1 MNQEKD
7 IQVSVKEAYGNAVSL
22 LESGNYELAEKQ
34 LAEILKN
41 YPNDPNALRLSG
53 LSSIDQ
59 GKPEI
64 SLIPL
69 QKAIKVAPD
78 FAQAHEDLGT
88 AWFLLG
94 ELEKSEICLK
104 AALRLDPAKFSA
116 WKNLG
121 DLLSDQGK
129 EEEANKAYEKALSTD
144 SKYSDLTKAMTLVK
158 KGQIGEAEKIY
169 KQILKDDPNNVDALR
184 LLGLVATKGGAL
196 DQGIMILKKCTEI
209 APDYA
214 LAWGN
219 LANMYRQKEGYEN
232 LDKSIYCFKKATKL
246 RPHWAEGW
254 AGLGTVF
261 TRSSLHEEG
270 INAYQKSIE
279 IKENQPRVHLSLG
292 HVYKTTGQQDM
303 SITSYQ
309 KAIKH
314 FEMFGEAYWSLANLK
329 TYNFSNEEIKLMESQ
344 LIKED
349 LPEKER
355 VHFLFALGRAYEDKK
370 DFKKS
375 ISYYDEG
382 NDLNRGR
389 GSYDPKAVEAISKR
403 IIKFFDKTLIED
415 KLNWGDQAYDPIFII
430 GLPRSGST
438 LIEQILS
445 SHSEVEGTMELP
457 NMLNMARKLG
467 SGSKDQ
473 TAYPEILSTLSK
485 EEIESLGKQYISET
499 KYLRLNSPFFIDKMP
514 NNFSHI
520 GLIHLILPNAKIID
534 ARRNPLDTCFSCY
547 KQLFARGQMFTY
559 DLNEIARYYINYIEL
574 MDHWDE
580 VLPSKVHRVNY
591 EDVVEN
597 QEEETRKLLDYCNL
611 PFEEQCLKFY
621 ETKRAVKTASS
632 EQVRQPIY
640 KQSVQLWQQ
649 YEKYLDQLKQ
659 GLSPLKERFNIPD

>member
-34 LAEILKN
+34 LAEILQN

-53 LSSIDQ
+53 ISSIEQ

-64 SLIPL
+64 ALIPL
-69 QKAIKVAPD
+69 RKAIKIAPD

-88 AWFLLG
+88 AWFLLS
-94 ELEKSEICLK
+94 ELKKSEVCLK
-104 AALRLDPAKFSA
+104 AALKLDPSKFSA
-116 WKNLG
+116 WKSLG

-129 EEEANKAYEKALSTD
+129 DKEANKAYEKALSTN
-144 SKYSDLTKAMTLVK
+144 SNYKDLTKAMTLVR
-158 KGQIGEAEKIY
+158 KGQTGEAEKIY

-184 LLGLVATKGGAL
+184 LLGLLAAKGGSL

-214 LAWGN
+214 LAWEN
-219 LANMYRQKEGYEN
+219 LANIYRQKEGFEN

-246 RPHWAEGW
+246 RPNWAEGW
-254 AGLGTVF
+254 AGLGTVL
-261 TRSSLHEEG
+261 TRSSLHNEG
-270 INAYQKSIE
+270 INAYQKSIT
-279 IKENQPRVHLSLG
+279 IKEEQPRVHLSLG
-292 HVYKTTGQQDM
+292 HVYKTTGKQEQ
-303 SITSYQ
+303 SIASYH

-314 FEMFGEAYWSLANLK
+314 YEIFGEAYWSLANLK
-329 TYNFSNEEIKLMESQ
+329 TYNFSNEEINSMELQ
-344 LIKED
+344 ITKED
-349 LPEKER
+349 LPEREK
-355 VHFLFALGRAYEDKK
+355 VHFLFALGKAYEDLK
-370 DFKKS
+370 DYKRS
-375 ISYYDEG
+375 INFYNEG

-389 GSYDPKAVEAISKR
+389 SSYDPKAVEAISKR
-403 IIKFFDKTLIED
+403 IIKFFNKRFIRDKSD
-415 KLNWGDQAYDPIFII
+415 SGDLSPDPIFIV

-445 SHSEVEGTMELP
+445 SHSKVEGTMELP
-457 NMLNMARKLG
+457 NMLNMARRLG
-467 SGSKDQ
+467 SGTKDQ
-473 TAYPEILSTLSK
+473 TSYPEILAKLSTS
-485 EEIESLGKQYISET
+485 EIESLGKQYISET
-499 KYLRLNSPFFIDKMP
+499 KIIRSEFPFFIDKMP

-534 ARRNPLDTCFSCY
+534 ARRDPLDTCFSCY

-559 DLNEIARYYINYIEL
+559 DFNELARYYVNYIKL

-580 VLPSKVHRVNY
+580 VLPGKVYRVFY
-591 EDVVEN
+591 ENIVEN
-597 QEEETRKLLDYCNL
+597 QEEETKKLLEFCNL
-611 PFEEQCLKFY
+611 SFEEKCLKFY

-640 KQSVQLWQQ
+640 RKSINHWKN
-649 YEKYLDQLKQ
+649 YEPFLEELKK
-659 GLSPLKERFNIPD
+659 GLILPR

>member
-34 LAEILKN
+34 LAEILQN

-53 LSSIDQ
+53 ISSIEQ

-64 SLIPL
+64 ALIPL
-69 QKAIKVAPD
+69 KKAIKIAPD

-88 AWFLLG
+88 VWFLLSD
-94 ELEKSEICLK
+94 LKKSEVCLK
-104 AALRLDPAKFSA
+104 VALKLDPSKFSA
-116 WKNLG
+116 WKSLG

-129 EEEANKAYEKALSTD
+129 DKEANKAYEKALSTN
-144 SKYSDLTKAMTLVK
+144 SNYKDLTKAMTLVR
-158 KGQIGEAEKIY
+158 KGQTGEAEKIY

-184 LLGLVATKGGAL
+184 LLGLLAAKGGSL

-214 LAWGN
+214 LAWEN
-219 LANMYRQKEGYEN
+219 LANIYRQKEGFEN

-246 RPHWAEGW
+246 RPNWAEGW
-254 AGLGTVF
+254 AGLGTVL
-261 TRSSLHEEG
+261 TRSSLHNEG
-270 INAYQKSIE
+270 INAYQKSIT
-279 IKENQPRVHLSLG
+279 IKEEQPRVHLSLG
-292 HVYKTTGQQDM
+292 HVYKTTGKQEQ
-303 SITSYQ
+303 SIASYH

-314 FEMFGEAYWSLANLK
+314 YEMFGEAYWSLANLK
-329 TYNFSNEEIKLMESQ
+329 TYNFSNEEINSMELQ
-344 LIKED
+344 ITKED
-349 LPEKER
+349 LPEREK
-355 VHFLFALGRAYEDKK
+355 VHFLFALGKAYEDLK
-370 DFKKS
+370 DYKRS
-375 ISYYDEG
+375 INFYNEG

-389 GSYDPKAVEAISKR
+389 SSYDPKAVEAISKR
-403 IIKFFDKTLIED
+403 IIKFFNKRFIRDKS
-415 KLNWGDQAYDPIFII
+415 NSGDLSPDPIFIV

-445 SHSEVEGTMELP
+445 SHSKVEGTMELP
-457 NMLNMARKLG
+457 NMLNMARRLG
-467 SGSKDQ
+467 SGTKDQ
-473 TAYPEILSTLSK
+473 TSYPEILSQLSTS
-485 EEIESLGKQYISET
+485 EIESLGKQYISET
-499 KYLRLNSPFFIDKMP
+499 KIIRSEFPFFIDKMP

-534 ARRNPLDTCFSCY
+534 ARRDPLDTCFSCY

-559 DLNEIARYYINYIEL
+559 DFNELARYYVNYIKL

-580 VLPSKVHRVNY
+580 VLPGKVYRVFY
-591 EDVVEN
+591 ENIVEN
-597 QEEETRKLLDYCNL
+597 QEEETKNLLEFCNL
-611 PFEEQCLKFY
+611 SFEENCLKFY

-640 KQSVQLWQQ
+640 KKSINHWKNFEPFL
-649 YEKYLDQLKQ
+649 EELKKS
-659 GLSPLKERFNIPD
+659 LIPPRKLK

>member
-1 MNQEKD
+1 VNQEKD

-34 LAEILKN
+34 LAEILIN

-53 LSSIDQ
+53 VSSIDQ

-64 SLIPL
+64 ALIPL
-69 QKAIKVAPD
+69 QKALKIAPD
-78 FAQAHEDLGT
+78 FSQVHEDLGT

-94 ELEKSEICLK
+94 DLNKSEVCLK
-104 AALRLDPAKFSA
+104 AALKLDPSKFST
-116 WKNLG
+116 WKSLG

-129 EEEANKAYEKALSTD
+129 DEEANKAYEKALSSNT
-144 SKYSDLTKAMTLVK
+144 KYGDLTKAMTLVK

-169 KQILKDDPNNVDALR
+169 KQILKDDPKNVDALR
-184 LLGLVATKGGAL
+184 LLALLVTKGGAV
-196 DQGIMILKKCTEI
+196 DQGIMILTKCTEI

-232 LDKSIYCFKKATKL
+232 LDKSIYCFRKATKL
-246 RPHWAEGW
+246 RPNWAEGW
-254 AGLGTVF
+254 AGLGTVY

-270 INAYQKSIE
+270 IAAYQKSLL
-279 IKENQPRVHLSLG
+279 IKGDQPRVHLSLG
-292 HVYKTTGQQDM
+292 HVYKTTGEQNQ
-303 SITSYQ
+303 SINFY
-309 KAIKH
+309 KEAIKH
-314 FEMFGEAYWSLANLK
+314 FEMFGEAFWSLANLK
-329 TYNFSNEEIKLMESQ
+329 TYNFSEEEIKLMKLQ
-344 LIKED
+344 LTKED
-349 LPEKER
+349 LPEKEK
-355 VHFLFALGRAYEDKK
+355 VHFLFALGKAYEDRKEYK
-370 DFKKS
+370 TSFN
-375 ISYYDEG
+375 YYDQG

-389 GSYDPKAVEAISKR
+389 STYDPKAVEAISRR
-403 IIKFFDKTLIED
+403 IINFFDGDFIKD
-415 KLNWGDQAYDPIFII
+415 KANWGHVAPDPIFIV

-445 SHSEVEGTMELP
+445 SHSKVEGTMELP
-457 NMLNMARKLG
+457 NILNMARELG
-467 SGSKDQ
+467 SGTKDQ
-473 TAYPEILSTLSK
+473 TAYPEVLSK
-485 EEIESLGKQYISET
+485 LSKIEIESLGKQYLSET
-499 KYLRLNSPFFIDKMP
+499 KFIRSNFPFFVDKMP

-520 GLIHLILPNAKIID
+520 GLVHLILPNAKIID

-559 DLNEIARYYINYIEL
+559 DLSEIARYYVNYINL

-580 VLPSKVHRVNY
+580 ILPGKVHKVVY
-591 EDVVEN
+591 EDMVQN

-611 PFEEQCLKFY
+611 PFEEECLKFY

-640 KQSVQLWQQ
+640 KQSVQLWQN
-649 YEKYLDQLKQ
+649 YEEFLDQLKIA
-659 GLSPLKERFNIPD
+659 LSPLKTRFDIPD

>member
-1 MNQEKD
+1 VSQEKD

-34 LAEILKN
+34 LAEILIN

-53 LSSIDQ
+53 VSSIDQ

-64 SLIPL
+64 ALIPL
-69 QKAIKVAPD
+69 QKALKIAPD
-78 FAQAHEDLGT
+78 FSQAHEDLGT

-94 ELEKSEICLK
+94 DLNKSEVCLN
-104 AALRLDPAKFSA
+104 AALKLDPSKFST
-116 WKNLG
+116 WKSLG

-129 EEEANKAYEKALSTD
+129 EDEANKAYEKALSTNN
-144 SKYSDLTKAMTLVK
+144 KYSDLTKAMTLVR

-169 KQILKDDPNNVDALR
+169 KQILKDDPKNVDALR
-184 LLGLVATKGGAL
+184 LLALLVTKGGSV
-196 DQGIMILKKCTEI
+196 DQGIMILTKCTEI

-232 LDKSIYCFKKATKL
+232 LDKSIYCFKKATEL
-246 RPHWAEGW
+246 RPNWAEGW
-254 AGLGTVF
+254 AGLGTVY

-270 INAYQKSIE
+270 IVAYQKSIS
-279 IKENQPRVHLSLG
+279 IKEGQPRVHLSLG
-292 HVYKTTGQQDM
+292 HVYKTTGKQNQ
-303 SITSYQ
+303 SIQSY
-309 KAIKH
+309 KDAINH

-329 TYNFSNEEIKLMESQ
+329 TYSFSEEEIKLMKLQ
-344 LIKED
+344 LTKED
-349 LPEKER
+349 LPEREK
-355 VHFLFALGRAYEDKK
+355 VHFLFALGKAYEDRK
-370 DFKKS
+370 DYK
-375 ISYYDEG
+375 ISFNYYDQG

-389 GSYDPKAVEAISKR
+389 STYDPKAVETVSRR
-403 IIKFFDKTLIED
+403 IINFFDDDFIKD
-415 KLNWGDQAYDPIFII
+415 KVNWGHVAPDPIFIV

-445 SHSEVEGTMELP
+445 SHSQAEGTMELP
-457 NMLNMARKLG
+457 NILNMARKLG
-467 SGSKDQ
+467 SGTKDQ
-473 TAYPEILSTLSK
+473 TAYPEVLSTLSK
-485 EEIESLGKQYISET
+485 GEIESLGKQYLSET
-499 KYLRLNSPFFIDKMP
+499 EFIRSSFPFFIDKMP

-559 DLNEIARYYINYIEL
+559 DLSEIARYYVNYIKL

-580 VLPSKVHRVNY
+580 ILPGKVHKVVY
-591 EDVVEN
+591 EDMVQN

-611 PFEEQCLKFY
+611 PFEEECLKFY

-640 KQSVQLWQQ
+640 KQSVQLWQN
-649 YEKYLDQLKQ
+649 YEEFIDQLKI
-659 GLSPLKERFNIPD
+659 GLSPLKTRFDIPD

>member
-1 MNQEKD
+1 MKQEKD
-7 IQVSVKEAYGNAVSL
+7 IQVSVKEAYSNAVTL
-22 LESGNYELAEKQ
+22 LESGNYKLAEQQ
-34 LAEILKN
+34 LAEIIKN

-53 LSSIDQ
+53 VSSIDQ

-64 SLIPL
+64 ALIPL

-94 ELEKSEICLK
+94 ELEKSETCLK
-104 AALRLDPAKFSA
+104 AALKLEPIKFSA
-116 WKNLG
+116 WKSLG

-129 EEEANKAYEKALSTD
+129 EEEANKAYKKALSTN
-144 SKYSDLTKAMTLVK
+144 SKYSDLSKAMTLVK
-158 KGQIGEAEKIY
+158 KGQVGEAEKIY
-169 KQILKDDPNNVDALR
+169 KQILKDDPTNVDALR
-184 LLGLVATKGGAL
+184 LLGLLATKGGAL

-214 LAWGN
+214 LAWEN

-232 LDKSIYCFKKATKL
+232 LDKSIYCFKKATQL
-246 RPHWAEGW
+246 RPQWAEGW
-254 AGLGTVF
+254 AGLGTVY

-270 INAYQKSIE
+270 IDAYQKSIG
-279 IKENQPRVHLSLG
+279 IKENQPRVHLSIG
-292 HVYKTTGQQDM
+292 HVYKTTGQQEK
-303 SITSYQ
+303 SITSYHN
-309 KAIKH
+309 AIKH

-329 TYNFSNEEIKLMESQ
+329 TYNFSDKEIKLMESQ
-344 LIKED
+344 IEKKD
-349 LPEKER
+349 IPEKEK

-370 DFKKS
+370 DYKKS
-375 ISYYDEG
+375 MDYYLEG

-389 GSYDPKAVEAISKR
+389 SSYDPKAVEAISKR
-403 IIKFFDKTLIED
+403 ITKFFDKKLI
-415 KLNWGDQAYDPIFII
+415 KNKSNWGYQTRDPIFIV

-445 SHSEVEGTMELP
+445 SHSKVEGTMELP
-457 NMLNMARKLG
+457 NILNMARKLG
-467 SGSKDQ
+467 SGSKDH
-473 TAYPEILSTLSK
+473 TSYPEILSTLSK
-485 EEIESLGKQYISET
+485 EEIKSLGKQYISET
-499 KYLRLNSPFFIDKMP
+499 EFLRSNLPFFIDKMP

-559 DLNEIARYYINYIEL
+559 DLNEIARYYINYVNL
-574 MDHWDE
+574 MDHWNE
-580 VLPSKVHRVNY
+580 VLPNKVYQVNY

-597 QEEETRKLLDYCNL
+597 QEKETRKLLAYCNL
-611 PFEEQCLKFY
+611 TFEEQCLKFY
-621 ETKRAVKTASS
+621 ETKRAIKTASS

-640 KQSVQLWQQ
+640 KKSVHLWQH
-649 YEKYLDQLKQ
+649 YEEYLDQLKQ
-659 GLSPLKERFNIPD
+659 GLSPIKERYQIPD